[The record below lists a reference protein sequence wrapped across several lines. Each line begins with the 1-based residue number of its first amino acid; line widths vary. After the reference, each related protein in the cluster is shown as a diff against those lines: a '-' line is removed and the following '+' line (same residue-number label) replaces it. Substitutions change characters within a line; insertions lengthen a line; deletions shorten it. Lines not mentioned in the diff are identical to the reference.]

1 MPGSVII
8 AAISSDI
15 GVKLAQLYRAQGVE
29 VIGTYR
35 SSDNLA
41 ELKADAGIY
50 LVHCDLTDAASVRSA
65 AAEIAALGRP
75 WQRLISAA
83 GQLTPI
89 GGFFG
94 RDFDEWAASL
104 SLNSVAQMRL
114 LHALYPHRDQSSLA
128 KVAFLVGGGINGP
141 FRNYSAYC
149 LGKVMLVK
157 LCELLDDEYP
167 DLHAIAV
174 GTGWV
179 NTKIH
184 RQTVEAGD
192 DAGINLRRTLEFLDS
207 GQQGTTIEDIF
218 GCIEW
223 AFGAGRAATSGR
235 NFSVVHDGWRD
246 GGEALIARLA
256 ADPNIYKLRRHGN

>member
-15 GVKLAQLYRAQGVE
+15 GVQLAKLYRAQGLE

-35 SSDNLA
+35 SAGNLD
-41 ELKADAGIY
+41 ELKADAGIH
-50 LVHCDLTDAASVRSA
+50 LVPCDLSDAGSVRRA
-65 AAEIAALGRP
+65 GAEIAALNKP
-75 WQRLISAA
+75 WERFISAA
-83 GQLTPI
+83 GQLSPI
-89 GGFFG
+89 GDFFG
-94 RDFDEWAASL
+94 RDFDDWEASL
-104 SLNSVAQMRL
+104 SLNAVAQMRL
-114 LHALYPHRDQSSLA
+114 LHALYPLRRTGAVA

-149 LGKVMLVK
+149 LGKMMLVK

-167 DLHAIAV
+167 DVHAIAV

-192 DAGINLRRTLEFLDS
+192 DAGVNLRRTLAFLDS
-207 GQQGTTIEDIF
+207 GEQGTSIEDIF

-223 AFGAGRAATSGR
+223 AFGAGRAATGGR
-235 NFSVVHDGWRD
+235 NVSVVHDGWRD
-246 GGEALIARLA
+246 GGAALVARLE
-256 ADPNIYKLRRHGN
+256 ADTNIYKLRRHGN

>member
-1 MPGSVII
+1 MSGSVVI

-15 GVKLAQLYRAQGVE
+15 GVRLAQLYRAQGLT

-35 SSDNLA
+35 SDGNLA
-41 ELKADAGIY
+41 ELRADPGIH
-50 LVHCDLTDAASVRSA
+50 LVRCDLADGASVRAA
-65 AAEIAALGRP
+65 AAEIAALKLP
-75 WQRLISAA
+75 WDRLISAA
-83 GQLTPI
+83 GQLSPI
-89 GGFFG
+89 GDLFG

-104 SLNSVAQMRL
+104 SLNSTAQIRL
-114 LHALYPHRDQSSLA
+114 LHALYPHRDA
-128 KVAFLVGGGINGP
+128 GATTKVAFLVGGGINGP

-167 DLHAIAV
+167 QVHAIAV

-184 RQTVEAGD
+184 RQTVAAGD
-192 DAGINLRRTLEFLDS
+192 EAGINLRRTLDFLDS
-207 GQQGTTIEDIF
+207 GEQGTSYEDIF

-223 AFGAGRAATSGR
+223 AFGAGRIATGGR
-235 NFSVVHDGWRD
+235 NFSVVHDGWR
-246 GGEALIARLA
+246 GGAALAERLE

>member
-1 MPGSVII
+1 MAGSVII

-15 GVKLAQLYRAQGVE
+15 GVQLAKLYRAQGVA

-35 SSDNLA
+35 SADNLD
-41 ELKADAGIY
+41 ELKADAGIH
-50 LVHCDLTDAASVRSA
+50 LVHCDLTDADSVSRA
-65 AAEIAALGRP
+65 AAEIAALNRP
-75 WQRLISAA
+75 WERFVSAA
-83 GQLTPI
+83 GQLSPI
-89 GGFFG
+89 GDFFG
-94 RDFDEWAASL
+94 RDFAEWAASL

-114 LHALYPHRDQSSLA
+114 LHALYPHRDQSSVA

-167 DLHAIAV
+167 DVHAIAV

-192 DAGINLRRTLEFLDS
+192 DAGINLRRTLEFIDS
-207 GQQGTTIEDIF
+207 GQQGTSYEDIF

-223 AFGAGRAATSGR
+223 AFGAGRVATGGR
-235 NFSVVHDGWRD
+235 NFSVVHDGWR
-246 GGEALIARLA
+246 GGGAQLTARLE
-256 ADPNIYKLRRHGN
+256 ADTNIYKLRRHGN

>member
-1 MPGSVII
+1 MAGSVVI

-15 GVKLAQLYRAQGVE
+15 GVKLAQLYRAQGVA

-35 SSDNLA
+35 SPDNLA
-41 ELKADAGIY
+41 ELRADPGIH
-50 LVHCDLTDAASVRSA
+50 LVQCDLSDAASVRA
-65 AAEIAALGRP
+65 AATEIGALNLP

-83 GQLTPI
+83 GQLSPI
-89 GGFFG
+89 GDLFS

-104 SLNSVAQMRL
+104 SLNSIAQIRL
-114 LHALYPHRDQSSLA
+114 LHALYPHRDVSA
-128 KVAFLVGGGINGP
+128 TTKVAFLVGGGINGP

-167 DLHAIAV
+167 DVHAIAV

-184 RQTVEAGD
+184 RQTVQAGDEAGV
-192 DAGINLRRTLEFLDS
+192 NLRRTLEFLDL
-207 GQQGTTIEDIF
+207 GQQGTSIADIF

-223 AFGAGRAATSGR
+223 AFEAGRAATGGR

-246 GGEALIARLA
+246 GGAALTERLEAE
-256 ADPNIYKLRRHGN
+256 PNMYKLRRHGN

>member
-1 MPGSVII
+1 MSGSVVI

-15 GVKLAQLYRAQGVE
+15 GIKLAQLYRAQGCD

-35 SSDNLA
+35 SSENLS
-41 ELKADAGIY
+41 ELQADAGIH
-50 LVHCDLTDAASVRSA
+50 LVHCDLTDASSVRSA
-65 AAEIAALGRP
+65 AVEIAALGKP
-75 WQRLISAA
+75 WERLISAA
-83 GQLTPI
+83 GQLSPI
-89 GGFFG
+89 GDFFG
-94 RDFDEWAASL
+94 RDFEAWAASL

-114 LHALYPHRDQSSLA
+114 LHALYPLRARDSTA

-157 LCELLDDEYP
+157 LCELLDDEYQ
-167 DLHAIAV
+167 DVHAIAV

-192 DAGINLRRTLEFLDS
+192 DAGVNLRRTLEFLDS
-207 GQQGTTIEDIF
+207 GAQGTSYEDIF

-223 AFGAGRAATSGR
+223 AFEAGRAATGGR
-235 NFSVVHDGWRD
+235 NFSVVHDAWR
-246 GGEALIARLA
+246 GGGAALMERLA
-256 ADPNIYKLRRHGN
+256 ADPNIYKLRRNGN

>member
-15 GVKLAQLYRAQGVE
+15 GVRLAQLYRARGFE

-35 SSDNLA
+35 SRDNLA
-41 ELKADAGIY
+41 ELKADAGIH
-50 LVHCDLTDAASVRSA
+50 LVQCDLADAASVRRA

-75 WQRLISAA
+75 WERLISAA
-83 GQLTPI
+83 GQLSPI
-89 GGFFG
+89 GDFFG
-94 RDFDEWAASL
+94 RDFEEWAASL
-104 SLNSVAQMRL
+104 SLNSIAQMRL
-114 LHALYPHRDQSSLA
+114 LHALYPHRDQSSPA

-167 DLHAIAV
+167 DVHAIAV

-218 GCIEW
+218 GCIAW
-223 AFGAGRAATSGR
+223 AFDAGRAATSGR
-235 NFSVVHDGWRD
+235 NFSVVHDGWRG
-246 GGEALIARLA
+246 GGEALIERLQ

>member
-8 AAISSDI
+8 AAIFSDI
-15 GVKLAQLYRAQGVE
+15 GVQLAKLYRAQGLA

-35 SSDNLA
+35 SADNLA
-41 ELKADAGIY
+41 ALKSDAGIH
-50 LVHCDLTDAASVRSA
+50 LVHCDLSDPASVRLA
-65 AAEIAALGRP
+65 AGEIAALDKP
-75 WQRLISAA
+75 WERFVSAA
-83 GQLTPI
+83 GQLSPI

-94 RDFDEWAASL
+94 RDFDEWEASL
-104 SLNSVAQMRL
+104 SLNAVAQMRL
-114 LHALYPHRDQSSLA
+114 LHALYPLRDPDATS

-167 DLHAIAV
+167 DVHAIAV

-192 DAGINLRRTLEFLDS
+192 AAGINLRRTLEFLDS
-207 GQQGTTIEDIF
+207 GEQGTSIEDIF

-223 AFGAGRAATSGR
+223 AFDAGRAATGGR
-235 NFSVVHDGWRD
+235 NFSVVHDAWRD
-246 GGEALIARLA
+246 GGAPLAARLEG
-256 ADPNIYKLRRHGN
+256 DGNIYKLRRHGN

>member
-1 MPGSVII
+1 MSGSVVI

-15 GVKLAQLYRAQGVE
+15 GIRLAQLYRAQGCD

-35 SSDNLA
+35 SSENLS
-41 ELKADAGIY
+41 ELQADAGIHLMY
-50 LVHCDLTDAASVRSA
+50 CDLTDASSVRSA
-65 AAEIAALGRP
+65 AAEIAALGKP
-75 WQRLISAA
+75 WERLISAA
-83 GQLTPI
+83 GQLSPI
-89 GGFFG
+89 GDFFG
-94 RDFDEWAASL
+94 RDFEDWAASL

-114 LHALYPHRDQSSLA
+114 LHALYPLRAQASTA

-157 LCELLDDEYP
+157 LCELLDDEYA
-167 DLHAIAV
+167 DVHAIAV

-192 DAGINLRRTLEFLDS
+192 EAGVNLRRTLEFLDS
-207 GQQGTTIEDIF
+207 GAQGTSYEDIF

-223 AFGAGRAATSGR
+223 AFEAGRTATGGR
-235 NFSVVHDGWRD
+235 NFSVVHDAWRD
-246 GGEALIARLA
+246 GGAALTERLA